1 MRKGEMKMSEQK
13 ELSMKEQNKQY
24 SASLLKKNIRKFMRN
39 RLAFLG
45 LIVVVIMTLA
55 CIYGAIVGVD
65 YNTPMLTEMKKP
77 PSEAHIFGTDTIGRD
92 LFARVLIGGCYSILI
107 GVLCAV
113 LSSIIGAVL
122 GAVAGFFGGRIDSF
136 LVRISE
142 IFQAFPQLVLVMMLV
157 AIVNKRGLFNL
168 LFIFVIT
175 GWMTTFRM
183 VRNEYMSLKGET
195 YVKVCE
201 AFGMSSS
208 NIMFKQ
214 ILPNVMSPIIVS
226 TTTNIAFFILQEAA
240 LSFIG
245 LGVADSTP
253 TWGNILNAA
262 KSLSIVTDQWWIWVF
277 PGLAISLFVLAMNF
291 LGDGLRDVL
300 DAKQQ

>member
-1 MRKGEMKMSEQK
+1 MSN
-13 ELSMKEQNKQY
+13 SASTSIKEQNK
-24 SASLLKKNIRKFMRN
+24 SAASSMFKRNVRKFMN
-39 RLAFLG
+39 NKLALFG
-45 LIVVVIMTLA
+45 LIVVAAITIA
-55 CIYGAIVGVD
+55 CIVGFVMGVD
-65 YNTPMLTEMKKP
+65 YNTPVLPEMKKP
-77 PSEAHIFGTDTIGRD
+77 PSDLHLFGTDTIGRD
-92 LFARVLIGGCYSILI
+92 LFARVLIGGCYSIII
-107 GVLCAV
+107 GVFCAV
-113 LSSIIGAVL
+113 MSSVIGAVL
-122 GAVAGFFGGRIDSF
+122 GAVSGYFGGKVDTLLI
-136 LVRISE
+136 RISE

-157 AIVNKRGLFNL
+157 AIVNKRGLGNL
-168 LFIFVIT
+168 LFIFVFT

-183 VRNEYMSLKGET
+183 VRNEVMSLKGET

-201 AFGMSSS
+201 SFGMSKN

-226 TTTNIAFFILQEAA
+226 TTTNVAFFILQEAA

-262 KSLSIVTDQWWIWVF
+262 KSVSVVTNQWWIWLF
-277 PGLAISLFVLAMNF
+277 PGLAISLIVLAINF

>member
-1 MRKGEMKMSEQK
+1 MSNTEK
-13 ELSMKEQNKQY
+13 TSIKDQNKNA
-24 SASLLKKNIRKFMRN
+24 ASSLFKRNVLKFMN
-39 RLAFLG
+39 NKLALFG
-45 LIVVVIMTLA
+45 LVVVVAITIA
-55 CIYGAIVGVD
+55 CIVGFVLGVD
-65 YNTPMLTEMKKP
+65 YNTPALPDMKKP
-77 PSEAHIFGTDTIGRD
+77 PMAGHLFGTDTIGRD
-92 LFARVLIGGCYSILI
+92 LFARVLVGGCYSIVI
-107 GVLCAV
+107 GVFCAV
-113 LSSIIGAVL
+113 MSSVIGAAL
-122 GAVAGFFGGRIDSF
+122 GAVAGYFGGKVDTVLI
-136 LVRISE
+136 RISE

-157 AIVNKRGLFNL
+157 AIVNKRGLGNL
-168 LFIFVIT
+168 LFIFVLT

-183 VRNEYMSLKGET
+183 VRNEFMSIKGET

-201 AFGMSSS
+201 AFGMGKN

-226 TTTNIAFFILQEAA
+226 TTTNVAFFILQEAA

-262 KSLSIVTDQWWIWVF
+262 KSVSVVTNQWWIWLF
-277 PGLAISLFVLAMNF
+277 PGLAISLFVLAINF

>member
-1 MRKGEMKMSEQK
+1 MSNPNAATA
-13 ELSMKEQNKQY
+13 SIKEQNK
-24 SASLLKKNIRKFMRN
+24 SAASSLLKKNVRKFMN
-39 RLAFLG
+39 NKLAVFG
-45 LIVVVIMTLA
+45 LVVVAVMTVA
-55 CIYGAIVGVD
+55 CIVGAIIGVD
-65 YNTPMLTEMKKP
+65 YATPELTNMKAAP
-77 PSEAHIFGTDTIGRD
+77 GAGHIFGTDTIGRD

-107 GVLCAV
+107 GVFCAV
-113 LSSIIGAVL
+113 LSSVIGAAL
-122 GAVAGFFGGRIDSF
+122 GAIAGYFGGWVDGVI
-136 LVRISE
+136 VRVSE

-157 AIVNKRGLFNL
+157 AILNQRGLGNL
-168 LFIFVIT
+168 LFIFVVT

-183 VRNEYMSLKGET
+183 VRNEFMSLKNET

-201 AFGMSSS
+201 AFGMKRS

-226 TTTNIAFFILQEAA
+226 TTTNVAFFILQEAS

-262 KSLSIVTDQWWIWVF
+262 KSVSVVTNQWWIWVF
-277 PGLAISLFVLAMNF
+277 PGLAISLFVLAINF
-291 LGDGLRDVL
+291 FGDGLRDVL
-300 DAKQQ
+300 DPKQQ

>member
-1 MRKGEMKMSEQK
+1 MSQSSVNIKEQK
-13 ELSMKEQNKQY
+13 K
-24 SASLLKKNIRKFMRN
+24 SASSSLLKRNIRKFMN
-39 RLAFLG
+39 NK
-45 LIVVVIMTLA
+45 LA
-55 CIYGAIVGVD
+55 CIGLVVVLLITAACIIGAAVGVD
-65 YNTPMLTEMKKP
+65 YATPALPDMKKP
-77 PSEAHIFGTDTIGRD
+77 PSGAHIFGTDTMGRD
-92 LFARVLIGGCYSILI
+92 LFARVLIGGCYSIVI
-107 GVLCAV
+107 GVFCAV
-113 LSSIIGAVL
+113 MSSVIGAVL
-122 GAVAGFFGGRIDSF
+122 GAVAGYFGGKVDSI
-136 LVRISE
+136 LIRISE
-142 IFQAFPQLVLVMMLV
+142 IFQAFPQLVLVMMIV
-157 AIVNKRGLFNL
+157 AIVNRRGLSNL
-168 LFIFVIT
+168 LFIFVFT

-183 VRNEYMSLKGET
+183 VRNEFMSIKGET

-201 AFGMSSS
+201 AFGMKRS

-226 TTTNIAFFILQEAA
+226 TTTNVAFFILQEAA

-262 KSLSIVTDQWWIWVF
+262 KSVSVVTNQWWIWVF
-277 PGLAISLFVLAMNF
+277 PGLAITLFVLAINF

>member
-1 MRKGEMKMSEQK
+1 MSNTENVGIKEM
-13 ELSMKEQNKQY
+13 NK
-24 SASLLKKNIRKFMRN
+24 SAASSLLKRNIRKFLN
-39 RLAFLG
+39 NKLAVFG
-45 LIVVVIMTLA
+45 LVVVVVMTLA
-55 CIYGAIVGVD
+55 CVIGWIAGVD
-65 YNTPMLTEMKKP
+65 YNTPTILEMKKAP
-77 PSEAHIFGTDTIGRD
+77 GNGHLFGTDTIGRD
-92 LFARVLIGGCYSILI
+92 LFARVLVGGCYSIFI
-107 GVLCAV
+107 GVFCAV
-113 LSSIIGAVL
+113 LSSVIGAIL
-122 GAVAGFFGGRIDSF
+122 GAIAGFLGGKVDALI
-136 LVRISE
+136 VRISE
-142 IFQAFPQLVLVMMLV
+142 IFQAFPQMVLVMMLV
-157 AIVNKRGLFNL
+157 AILNKRGLGNL

-183 VRNEYMSLKGET
+183 VRNEFMSLKNET

-201 AFGMSSS
+201 AFGMSGS

-226 TTTNIAFFILQEAA
+226 TTTNVAFFILQEAG

-262 KSLSIVTDQWWIWVF
+262 KSIAVVTDQWWIWVF
-277 PGLAISLFVLAMNF
+277 PGLAISLFVLAINF
-291 LGDGLRDVL
+291 FGDGLRDVL

>member
-1 MRKGEMKMSEQK
+1 MENQVTGIK
-13 ELSMKEQNKQY
+13 ERNKSA
-24 SASLLKKNIRKFMRN
+24 SASLVKKNIRKFLNN
-39 RLAFLG
+39 RLAMVG
-45 LIVVVIMTLA
+45 LVVIIVMVAA
-55 CIYGAIVGVD
+55 CVAGALMGVD
-65 YNTPMLTEMKKP
+65 YNTPDLSNMKAG
-77 PSEAHIFGTDTIGRD
+77 PSGEHLFGTDTIGRD
-92 LFARVLIGGCYSILI
+92 LFARVLYGGCYSILI

-113 LSSIIGAVL
+113 LSNVIGAAL
-122 GAVAGFFGGRIDSF
+122 GAVAGYFGGKVDKL
-136 LVRISE
+136 LVRVSE
-142 IFQAFPQLVLVMMLV
+142 IFQAFPQLVLVMMIV
-157 AIVNKRGLFNL
+157 AIMNQRGLGNL

-183 VRNEYMSLKGET
+183 VRNEYLSLKNET

-201 AFGMSSS
+201 AFGMS
-208 NIMFKQ
+208 NRRIMFGQ

-226 TTTNIAFFILQEAA
+226 TTTNVAFFILQEAA

-262 KSLSIVTDQWWIWVF
+262 KSVAVVTNQWWIWVF
-277 PGLAISLFVLAMNF
+277 PGLAITLFVLAINF
-291 LGDGLRDVL
+291 FGDGLRDVL

>member
-1 MRKGEMKMSEQK
+1 MSDTK
-13 ELSMKEQNKQY
+13 TVSIKEQNK
-24 SASLLKKNIRKFMRN
+24 SASSSLLKKNIRKFLRN
-39 RLAFLG
+39 RLAVFG
-45 LIVVVIMTLA
+45 LVVVLVMTIG
-55 CIYGAIVGVD
+55 CIAGAVAGVD
-65 YNTPMLTEMKKP
+65 YSTPNLPMMKHEP
-77 PSEAHIFGTDTIGRD
+77 CADAIFGTDTIGRD
-92 LFARVLIGGCYSILI
+92 LFARILYGGCYSIFI
-107 GVLCAV
+107 GVFCAV
-113 LSSIIGAVL
+113 MSSLVGAVL
-122 GAVAGFFGGRIDSF
+122 GAIAGYFGGKADSII
-136 LVRISE
+136 VRMSE
-142 IFQAFPQLVLVMMLV
+142 LFQAFPQLVLVMMLV
-157 AIVNKRGLFNL
+157 AILKNRNMGNMLFV
-168 LFIFVIT
+168 FVVT

-183 VRNEYMSLKGET
+183 VRNEFMSLKGET

-201 AFGMSSS
+201 AFGMSWN

-226 TTTNIAFFILQEAA
+226 TTTNVAYFILQEAS

-262 KSLSIVTDQWWIWVF
+262 KSVAVVTDNWWIWVF
-277 PGLAISLFVLAMNF
+277 PGAAITLFVLAINF

>member
-1 MRKGEMKMSEQK
+1 MNEATVSIKD
-13 ELSMKEQNKQY
+13 QNKA
-24 SASLLKKNIRKFMRN
+24 ASSSRLKKNIRKFANN
-39 RLAFLG
+39 RLAVLG
-45 LIVVVIMTLA
+45 LVIVVIMTVA
-55 CIYGAIVGVD
+55 CVVAFIAGID
-65 YNTPMLTEMKKP
+65 YRTPDLTATRTAP
-77 PSEAHIFGTDTIGRD
+77 DSSHIFGTDTIGRD
-92 LFARVLIGGCYSILI
+92 LLARVLVGGCYSIFI
-107 GVLCAV
+107 GLFSAV
-113 LSSIIGAVL
+113 VSNGL
-122 GAVAGFFGGRIDSF
+122 GAILGAIAGYFGGWVDSV

-142 IFQAFPQLVLVMMLV
+142 IFQAFPQLVLVMMLI
-157 AIVNKRGLFNL
+157 AIFNTRGLGNL

-183 VRNEYMSLKGET
+183 VRNEYMTLKNET

-201 AFGMSSS
+201 AFGMKSS

-214 ILPNVMSPIIVS
+214 ILPNVMTPIIVS
-226 TTTNIAFFILQEAA
+226 VTTNVAYFILQEAS

-262 KSLSIVTDQWWIWVF
+262 KSLTVVQNQWWIWVF
-277 PGLAISLFVLAMNF
+277 PGAAISLFVLAINF

>member
-1 MRKGEMKMSEQK
+1 MSNTEK
-13 ELSMKEQNKQY
+13 TSIKDQNKNA
-24 SASLLKKNIRKFMRN
+24 ASSLFKRNVRKFMN
-39 RLAFLG
+39 NKLALFG
-45 LIVVVIMTLA
+45 LVVVVAITIA
-55 CIYGAIVGVD
+55 CIVGFVLGVD
-65 YNTPMLTEMKKP
+65 YNTLALPDMKKP
-77 PSEAHIFGTDTIGRD
+77 PMAGHLFGTDTIGRD
-92 LFARVLIGGCYSILI
+92 LFARVLVGGCYSIVI
-107 GVLCAV
+107 GVFCAV
-113 LSSIIGAVL
+113 MSSVIGAAL
-122 GAVAGFFGGRIDSF
+122 GAVAGYFGGKVDTVLIR
-136 LVRISE
+136 VSE

-157 AIVNKRGLFNL
+157 AIVNKRGLGNL
-168 LFIFVIT
+168 LFIFVLT

-183 VRNEYMSLKGET
+183 VRNEFMSIKGET

-201 AFGMSSS
+201 AFGMGKN

-226 TTTNIAFFILQEAA
+226 TTTNVAFFILQEAA

-262 KSLSIVTDQWWIWVF
+262 KSVSVVTNQWWIWLF
-277 PGLAISLFVLAMNF
+277 PGLAISLFVLAINF

>member
-1 MRKGEMKMSEQK
+1 MENQVTGIK
-13 ELSMKEQNKQY
+13 ERNKSA
-24 SASLLKKNIRKFMRN
+24 SASLLKKNIRKFLNN
-39 RLAFLG
+39 RLAMVG
-45 LIVVVIMTLA
+45 LVVIIVMVAA
-55 CIYGAIVGVD
+55 CVAGALIGVD
-65 YNTPMLTEMKKP
+65 YNTPDLSNMKAG
-77 PSEAHIFGTDTIGRD
+77 PSGEHLFGTDTIGRD
-92 LFARVLIGGCYSILI
+92 LFARVLYGGCYSILI

-113 LSSIIGAVL
+113 LSNVIGAAL
-122 GAVAGFFGGRIDSF
+122 GAVAGYFGGKVDKL
-136 LVRISE
+136 LVRVSE
-142 IFQAFPQLVLVMMLV
+142 IFQAFPQLVLVMMIV
-157 AIVNKRGLFNL
+157 AIMNQRGLGNL

-183 VRNEYMSLKGET
+183 VRNEYLSLKNET

-201 AFGMSSS
+201 AFGMS
-208 NIMFKQ
+208 NRRIMFGQ

-226 TTTNIAFFILQEAA
+226 TTTNVAFFILQEAA

-262 KSLSIVTDQWWIWVF
+262 KSVAVVTNQWWIWVF
-277 PGLAISLFVLAMNF
+277 PGLAITLFVLAINF
-291 LGDGLRDVL
+291 FGDGLRDVL

>member
-1 MRKGEMKMSEQK
+1 MTMS
-13 ELSMKEQNKQY
+13 
-24 SASLLKKNIRKFMRN
+24 SLLKRNIQKFRRN
-39 RLAFLG
+39 KLAVIG
-45 LIVVVIMTLA
+45 LFIVALITIFCFIGVIL
-55 CIYGAIVGVD
+55 GVD
-65 YNTPMLTEMKKP
+65 YHTPVLTEMKKP
-77 PSEAHIFGTDTIGRD
+77 PSNAHIFGTDTIGRD
-92 LFARVLIGGCYSILI
+92 LLARVLVGGCYSIFI
-107 GVLCAV
+107 GVFCAV
-113 LSSIIGAVL
+113 CSSIIGAIL
-122 GAVAGFFGGRIDSF
+122 GAVAGFFGGKVDS
-136 LVRISE
+136 LLIRLSE

-157 AIVNKRGLFNL
+157 AIVNKRGLANL
-168 LFIFVIT
+168 LFIFVVT

-183 VRNEYMSLKGET
+183 VRNEYMTRKGET

-201 AFGMSSS
+201 AFGMSKN

-226 TTTNIAFFILQEAA
+226 TTTNVAFFILQEAA

-262 KSLSIVTDQWWIWVF
+262 KSLSIVTSQWWIWVF
-277 PGLAISLFVLAMNF
+277 PGLAISLFVLAINF